1 MDHRSSDL
9 HTPRIKIEIFEWLNV
24 CFFLF
29 RRQSLRKFDKLG
41 LLLCALITVFR
52 FGQLGISKGLKRYI
66 VQVKESLQR
75 AKYISRDDF
84 FIEMNNSLSTNHIR
98 SIISWRLTCT
108 QLPILFFSIR
118 VNMNICVLIYHC
130 KNLSMFSS

>member
-1 MDHRSSDL
+1 MDHKPSDL

-98 SIISWRLTCT
+98 SIIS
-108 QLPILFFSIR
+108 
-118 VNMNICVLIYHC
+118 
-130 KNLSMFSS
+130 

>member
-75 AKYISRDDF
+75 DKYISRDDF

-108 QLPILFFSIR
+108 QLPILFVYLSII
-118 VNMNICVLIYHC
+118 VKTSLCFHHKYLPLLDII
-130 KNLSMFSS
+130 